1 MFAVEVE
8 NLTKIYGEGDRAV
21 TALTDASFTVRPGE
35 LVAILGPSGSGK
47 TTLLTTI
54 GLVNEPTRGKVM
66 LDGELVADDGWRAGL
81 DIKKVRRE
89 KLGFIFQAHNL
100 IPFLTTLE
108 NVMIAMDING
118 VPPREARS
126 RSIELL
132 ESLGLGHRL
141 NHYPALLSGGES
153 QRTAIARA
161 LANRPRVILADEP
174 TAALDSENGKNVMML
189 LKRLAVENSSAIL
202 VVTHDQ
208 RMVEGFD
215 TIYTVSDGRIV
226 GEKRNG
232 HSPEA

>member
-1 MFAVEVE
+1 MDAVQIEG
-8 NLTKIYGEGDRAV
+8 LTKIYGSGATEV
-21 TALTDASFTVRPGE
+21 VALADATFSVAAGE

-54 GLVNEPTRGKVM
+54 GLVTEPTRGRVR
-66 LDGELVADDGWRAGL
+66 LDNELIVADGWPPGL
-81 DIKKVRRE
+81 DLKRVRRE

-100 IPFLTTLE
+100 IPFLTAVE
-108 NVMIAMDING
+108 NVMIALENNG
-118 VPPREARS
+118 VGGREARR
-126 RSIELL
+126 RSSALL

-141 NHYPALLSGGES
+141 DYYPALLSGGES

-174 TAALDSENGKNVMML
+174 TAALDTENGKNVMAL
-189 LKRLAVENSSAIL
+189 LKKLAVENNSAIL

-215 TIYTVSDGRIV
+215 RIFTVSDGRIIN
-226 GEKRNG
+226 EER
-232 HSPEA
+232 H